1 MATVAIA
8 YTGPTTIT
16 FSTASIAT
24 SATFVAGAESTQI
37 DNTTNLYVD
46 ALVEGLETVGTTP
59 TINTQIQ
66 VWVWGSHTSLA
77 TTARDVLDGTD
88 SVETLTSAGVRDSFL
103 KLAAVAIVDATT
115 SDRSYPLGPFSVR
128 KALGV
133 DSLPQFWGLFL
144 THNTGVNLNATAGNH
159 VWKYTGV
166 KYTSA

>member
-8 YTGPTTIT
+8 DISPATIT
-16 FSTASIAT
+16 ISLASIAT
-24 SATFVAGAESTQI
+24 SSTFVAGAESSQI

-46 ALVEGLETVGTTP
+46 ASVQGLITVGTTP

-77 TTARDVLDGTD
+77 TTALDVLDGTD

-103 KLAAVAIVDATT
+103 KLAAVGIVDATT
-115 SDRSYPLGPFSVR
+115 SDRAYAIGAFSLVRVLGYMPR
-128 KALGV
+128 
-133 DSLPQFWGLFL
+133 FWGLFV